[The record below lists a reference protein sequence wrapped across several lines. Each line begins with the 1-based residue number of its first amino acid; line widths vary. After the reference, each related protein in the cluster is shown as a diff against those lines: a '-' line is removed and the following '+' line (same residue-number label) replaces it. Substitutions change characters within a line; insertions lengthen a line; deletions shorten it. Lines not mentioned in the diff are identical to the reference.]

1 MLIWKKKKHVEE
13 RAESTNLVTPE
24 EALRLLGECTF
35 ADSRMVSQFVK
46 YFQANG
52 ARERAAF
59 GDYALYI
66 MLWNAGRIQGIR
78 EERIKRKGGAQYE

>member
-1 MLIWKKKKHVEE
+1 MLICKKKKCTEC
-13 RAESTNLVTPE
+13 AESKSLITPE

-35 ADSRMVSQFVK
+35 GDGRMVSQFVK
-46 YFQANG
+46 YFQTNG

-78 EERIKRKGGAQYE
+78 EERIKRKAGAQYE